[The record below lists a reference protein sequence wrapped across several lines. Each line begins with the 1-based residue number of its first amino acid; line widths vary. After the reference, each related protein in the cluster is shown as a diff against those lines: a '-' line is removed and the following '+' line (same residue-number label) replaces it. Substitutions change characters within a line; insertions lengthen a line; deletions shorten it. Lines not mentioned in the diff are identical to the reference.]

1 MAARTPSAAVRKR
14 ILAAI
19 REVEKTGAVK
29 NQTVLKHLQDNG
41 QGASMSDVQAVVKE
55 YREEAEAHA
64 ATMSAVPPMPE
75 EVIEMNEKMW
85 SLIWKKADEP
95 VAAIKAHYA
104 AEMEKRKLLDEER
117 DSDMLAVESQL
128 EAATTRAVKAEAE
141 LAEVKENLMEVRMEI
156 ARLEGRLAE
165 RLTFRFRPSK
175 DFHEGIFD
183 ELRKDAAEEDPASS
197 DGAVSS
203 TETDQLDMFGDE
215 TLDTTSD
222 AGSND
227 IAAE

>member
-1 MAARTPSAAVRKR
+1 MAKRTPSAAVRKR

-19 REVEKTGAVK
+19 REVEGTGAVK

-41 QGASMSDVQAVVKE
+41 QGASMSDVQAIVKE

-64 ATMSAVPPMPE
+64 ATMSAVPPMPD

-104 AEMEKRKLLDEER
+104 TELEKRKVLDEER
-117 DSDMLAVESQL
+117 DSDMLVVEADL
-128 EAATTRAVKAEAE
+128 EAAIIRAEKAESE
-141 LAEVKENLMEVRMEI
+141 LAEVKENLIAARMEI

-165 RLTFRFRPSK
+165 RLTFSFRPFK
-175 DFHEGIFD
+175 DVHEETSEESLND
-183 ELRKDAAEEDPASS
+183 LEKVVAAST
-197 DGAVSS
+197 GGVVSCS
-203 TETDQLDMFGDE
+203 ETHQLDMFGEE
-215 TLDTTSD
+215 TFDTTSD

>member
-41 QGASMSDVQAVVKE
+41 QGASMSDVQAIVKE

-104 AEMEKRKLLDEER
+104 AELEKRKHLDEER
-117 DSDMLAVESQL
+117 DSDMLAVEANL
-128 EAATTRAVKAEAE
+128 EAMTTRAEKAETE
-141 LAEVKENLMEVRMEI
+141 LADLKENLMAARMEI

-165 RLTFRFRPSK
+165 RLTFSFRPSK
-175 DFHEGIFD
+175 DIHEEIFD
-183 ELRKDAAEEDPASS
+183 EVRKDAEEEDAAST
-197 DGAVSS
+197 DGAVPSV
-203 TETDQLDMFGDE
+203 ETDQLDMFGE
-215 TLDTTSD
+215 EPFDTTRD